1 LERVWR
7 VVCYRLRSTKCYKVS
22 PKGRAVFVV
31 DDNQLPCTREL
42 FREYQTACVLLLLI
56 SRMML
61 SAYIAPKC
69 LFSDEV
75 ANIVAGECHARN
87 IPRIELVA
95 ACSGA
100 I

>member
-1 LERVWR
+1 
-7 VVCYRLRSTKCYKVS
+7 
-22 PKGRAVFVV
+22 
-31 DDNQLPCTREL
+31 
-42 FREYQTACVLLLLI
+42 
-56 SRMML
+56 MML

-69 LFSDEV
+69 LLSDEV